1 MLKLSIVI
9 PVYNVEKYLSKCLDS
24 VIYPQ
29 LDGYEVIVVNDGST
43 DSSLTV
49 TEKYLD
55 RYPELIRI
63 ISTENGGLG
72 AARNVGID
80 AANGEFLL
88 FLDSDDRLSDG
99 ALPEIMEKL
108 NEDFDIC
115 IFGILSVTEDGIVLD
130 DVRSCGREGTLSLDS
145 YPRLLLCPPSACNK
159 ICRRSLFIES
169 GLRFPS
175 RVWYEDLRTI
185 PKLYLLTDKIVAT
198 DRQWY
203 IYIQRSGSISRS
215 ANLERNLEII
225 EAVDDLIGYYKTAE
239 KYNKYRHELEYTAF
253 YNQYLTAVV
262 RVCLADPKSPVA
274 NILRDDFL
282 TKYPDYSTN
291 PYVRE
296 MPFKYRILSR
306 LIRRRSYT
314 TVGFLM
320 GLNERVKRK

>member
-49 TEKYLD
+49 AEKYLD

-130 DVRSCGREGTLSLDS
+130 DVRSCGREGTLSFPAGCGMRICVPFQSFTFLPTKLL
-145 YPRLLLCPPSACNK
+145 PRTG
-159 ICRRSLFIES
+159 S
-169 GLRFPS
+169 G
-175 RVWYEDLRTI
+175 
-185 PKLYLLTDKIVAT
+185 
-198 DRQWY
+198 
-203 IYIQRSGSISRS
+203 IYISS
-215 ANLERNLEII
+215 A
-225 EAVDDLIGYYKTAE
+225 
-239 KYNKYRHELEYTAF
+239 
-253 YNQYLTAVV
+253 
-262 RVCLADPKSPVA
+262 PVPLPA
-274 NILRDDFL
+274 QPTWNGIWR
-282 TKYPDYSTN
+282 
-291 PYVRE
+291 
-296 MPFKYRILSR
+296 
-306 LIRRRSYT
+306 
-314 TVGFLM
+314 
-320 GLNERVKRK
+320 